1 MAVVMQ
7 WEEIMRLKEENL
19 GLKDELEKVKVEN
32 RGLKVENRG
41 LKDELEEKGE
51 VNKQNDEQQKT
62 MDAVVK
68 CLIRCRKEK
77 SNLKIQFDNL
87 MKVKYRIQV
96 DLERTFKERD
106 ELQDLLYKD

>member
-1 MAVVMQ
+1 MND
-7 WEEIMRLKEENL
+7 IMRLKEENR
-19 GLKDELEKVKVEN
+19 GLKDELEKVKVELISVREIN
-32 RGLKVENRG
+32 KRCI
-41 LKDELEEKGE
+41 EEKGE

-62 MDAVVK
+62 MDVVIK
-68 CLIRCRKEK
+68 CLIRCRREK

-106 ELQDLLYKD
+106 ELQNLL

>member
-19 GLKDELEKVKVEN
+19 GLKDELEKV
-32 RGLKVENRG
+32 KVENRG